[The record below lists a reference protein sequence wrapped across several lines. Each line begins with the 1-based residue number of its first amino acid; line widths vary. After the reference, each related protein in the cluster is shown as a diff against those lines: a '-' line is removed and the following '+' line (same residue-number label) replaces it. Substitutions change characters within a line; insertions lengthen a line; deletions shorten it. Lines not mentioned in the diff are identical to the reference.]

1 MLKLSEFIN
10 EALKPI
16 KLSDVFDIS
25 RTTIQLAVPSCDID
39 SEKVMKSIKGPCSWD
54 DIEVVLNPRY
64 VGSYPKNYL
73 YKPNGISGTLKDIGE
88 SGEDPDRTANMLRAI
103 GRIEIKNPN
112 SVRSIVSAITKEIKS
127 ISKTDGKE
135 TQVYSFSKND
145 DDTYTI
151 AIDMKWDVWVN
162 NLYLVLAKK

>member
-1 MLKLSEFIN
+1 MIKLSEFIH

-16 KLSDVFDIS
+16 KLSDAFNIS
-25 RTTIQLAVPSCDID
+25 QTNIQLAVPSSDID
-39 SEKVMKSIKGPCSWD
+39 NEKVMKSIKGPCSWD
-54 DIEVVLNPRY
+54 DTEVVLIPRY
-64 VGSYPKNYL
+64 IGSYPKNHL
-73 YKPNGISGTLKDIGE
+73 YKPTGVSGTLKDIGE

-112 SVRSIVSAITKEIKS
+112 SVRSIVSAITKALKELS
-127 ISKTDGKE
+127 VTNGKE

-151 AIDMKWDVWVN
+151 AIDMKYDVWVT
-162 NLYLVLAKK
+162 NLHLVLDKK